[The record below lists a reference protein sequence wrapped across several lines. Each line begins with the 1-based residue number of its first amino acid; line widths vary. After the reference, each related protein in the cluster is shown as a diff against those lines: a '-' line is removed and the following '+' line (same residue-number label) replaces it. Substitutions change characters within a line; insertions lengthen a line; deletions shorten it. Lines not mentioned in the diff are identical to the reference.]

1 MAQYRT
7 REGDMLDAI
16 CKAWYGESSRYTEAV
31 LESNPGL
38 ADLGAVLPAGV
49 IIELPEFPDLS
60 VKQGSI
66 RLWD

>member
-7 REGDMLDAI
+7 REGDILDAV

-31 LESNPGL
+31 LEHNPGL
-38 ADLGAVLPAGV
+38 ADQGSILPSGV
-49 IIELPEFPDLS
+49 IIELPDLSNLS
-60 VKQGSI
+60 VKQGSV

>member
-1 MAQYRT
+1 MVQYRT

-31 LESNPGL
+31 FEHNLGL

-49 IIELPEFPDLS
+49 IIELPEFPGLTI
-60 VKQGSI
+60 KQGTI